1 MIHFLTLFTD
11 GGQLQPDRKRP
22 NMTKHDR
29 STSILHPADIPAAI
43 GLLTRLPIRVD
54 PTLATQRAAQSA
66 WAWPL
71 AGVVPALIG
80 WGLGVGAVSVGL
92 PPLFAACLALLGQ
105 VMVTG
110 ALHEDGLADVADGF
124 WGGYERVRRLE
135 IMKDSRIGAYGVI
148 ALVVSLGLRATAL
161 AAVLTAPGALIALV
175 VIGFS
180 SRLPMVLLMAALPN
194 ARGAGLASQVGRPP
208 ARTAWIACGVTALVV
223 LILMPHALF
232 PVLAYTGLGAIALAA
247 LANAK
252 IGGQTGD
259 VLGASQQISEII
271 GLAVMVSLIA

>member
-1 MIHFLTLFTD
+1 
-11 GGQLQPDRKRP
+11 
-22 NMTKHDR
+22 MTKHDR
-29 STSILHPADIPAAI
+29 SKHNLHPADIPTAI

-54 PTLATQRAAQSA
+54 TQLATERAALSA

-124 WGGYERVRRLE
+124 WGGYDRDRRLE

-148 ALVVSLGLRATAL
+148 ALILSLGLRVTAL
-161 AAVLTAPGALIALV
+161 ALVLTAPAALPALI
-175 VIGFS
+175 VIAVS

-194 ARGAGLASQVGRPP
+194 ARGHGLSSQVGRPSP
-208 ARTAWIACGVTALVV
+208 VTAWIASGVSALCA
-223 LILMPHALF
+223 LILFPSALPALLVF
-232 PVLAYTGLGAIALAA
+232 MGLGTIGLAA
-247 LANAK
+247 LAKAK

-271 GLAVMVSLIA
+271 GLAVIVTLIA

>member
-1 MIHFLTLFTD
+1 
-11 GGQLQPDRKRP
+11 
-22 NMTKHDR
+22 MTKHDR

-43 GLLTRLPIRVD
+43 GLLTRLPIRVNT
-54 PTLATQRAAQSA
+54 TLATQRAARSA

-71 AGVVPALIG
+71 AGIVPAIIG
-80 WGLGVGAVSVGL
+80 WVMGFGAVSVGL

-105 VMVTG
+105 IMVTG

-124 WGGYERVRRLE
+124 WGGYERDRRLE

-148 ALVVSLGLRATAL
+148 GLVLSLGLRASAL
-161 AAVLTAPGALIALV
+161 AVLLPHPGALSALIVIAV
-175 VIGFS
+175 S
-180 SRLPMVLLMAALPN
+180 SRLPMVLLMAAMPN

-223 LILMPHALF
+223 LILMPVALF
-232 PVLAYTGLGAIALAA
+232 PLVAYIGLGALTLAV
-247 LANAK
+247 LANTK

-271 GLAVMVSLIA
+271 GLAVIVSLIA

>member
-11 GGQLQPDRKRP
+11 EGQLQPDCKRP

-29 STSILHPADIPAAI
+29 TTSILHPADIPAAI

-54 PTLATQRAAQSA
+54 ATLATQRAARSA

-71 AGVVPALIG
+71 AGAVPALIG

-105 VMVTG
+105 IMVTG

-124 WGGYERVRRLE
+124 WGGYERARRLE

-148 ALVVSLGLRATAL
+148 ALVLSLGLRATAL
-161 AAVLTAPGALIALV
+161 AAVLTAPGALAALV
-175 VIGFS
+175 VIGIS
-180 SRLPMVLLMAALPN
+180 SRLPMVLLLAALPN
-194 ARGAGLASQVGRPP
+194 ARGAGLASQVGHPS

-223 LILMPHALF
+223 LILMPSALL
-232 PVLAYTGLGAIALAA
+232 PLVACIGVSTLALAA
-247 LANAK
+247 LAKTK

-271 GLAVMVSLIA
+271 GLAVIVNLIA

>member
-1 MIHFLTLFTD
+1 
-11 GGQLQPDRKRP
+11 
-22 NMTKHDR
+22 MTKHD
-29 STSILHPADIPAAI
+29 SSMPILHPADIPSAI

-54 PTLATQRAAQSA
+54 ATLATHRAARSA

-71 AGVVPALIG
+71 AGLVPALIG
-80 WGLGVGAVSVGL
+80 WGLGTLAVSVGL
-92 PPLFAACLALLGQ
+92 PLLFAACLALLGQ

-124 WGGYERVRRLE
+124 WGGYERDRRLE

-148 ALVVSLGLRATAL
+148 GLVLSLGLRASSL
-161 AAVLTAPGALIALV
+161 AVLLTAPGVLSALV
-175 VIGFS
+175 VIGVS
-180 SRLPMVLLMAALPN
+180 SRLPMVLLMSALPN

-208 ARTAWIACGVTALVV
+208 AITAGIACGVTALVV
-223 LILMPHALF
+223 LIIMPSALL
-232 PVLAYTGLGAIALAA
+232 PLVACIGLGAAALAA
-247 LANAK
+247 LAKAK

>member
-1 MIHFLTLFTD
+1 M
-11 GGQLQPDRKRP
+11 G
-22 NMTKHDR
+22 
-29 STSILHPADIPAAI
+29 
-43 GLLTRLPIRVD
+43 
-54 PTLATQRAAQSA
+54 LATGRAALSA

-71 AGVVPALIG
+71 AGLVPALIG
-80 WGLGVGAVSVGL
+80 WALGVGAVSVGL

-105 VMVTG
+105 IMVTG

-124 WGGYERVRRLE
+124 WGGFDRDRRLE

-148 ALVVSLGLRATAL
+148 ALVLSLGLRASAL
-161 AAVLTAPGALIALV
+161 AVLLTYPGALSALV
-175 VIGFS
+175 VIGVS

-208 ARTAWIACGVTALVV
+208 ARTAWMACGATALVV
-223 LILMPHALF
+223 LILMPNAL
-232 PVLAYTGLGAIALAA
+232 PALVICTGLGAVVLAA
-247 LANAK
+247 TAKAK

-271 GLAVMVSLIA
+271 ALAVLVTLLA